1 MKKFS
6 LLFFSTVVAIVSIFG
21 MASCSGGKKEDSNSE
36 SSSTTPETVY
46 YTITFDLETDVEVKV
61 VEGEAINVDDI
72 PTAEKDGWEFLGWYL
87 NGAEF
92 DFTTAISSDITLTP
106 KYQEIIS
113 ETVYYTITFDL
124 ETDVEVKVVEGEA
137 INVDD
142 IPTAEKDG
150 WEFLGWYLDGTEFD
164 FDTPI
169 DRDITLT
176 PEYSEILGIRLNEY
190 AGGDVSL
197 LPEAVRGYLECKTES
212 EIAEYLYQYQ
222 EEYVRAGNANGLEL
236 AFASNVAAPYE
247 VYISQS
253 ENFANAVI
261 VETVETSISVYNLVP
276 ATYYWKVLSA
286 DGYESVTDSFVVADS
301 VRMINCGNI
310 VNMRDEGGWTGELG
324 AVKYGMV
331 YRSAAIS
338 ESDEDK
344 ESANEA
350 ARKVLLEDLKIATE
364 IDLRLGDKT
373 QTISPLINKENCGI
387 VYMDPMFP
395 GLNESRPFVQ
405 SYADALKKAFL
416 LFTDESNYPINYHCA
431 IGADRTGTFSLLLGG
446 LLGLSYEDLATNF
459 EISSF
464 YQGKR
469 WRSAINVNGG
479 VYSFDES
486 GVMQDNG
493 GSNFICSFGKCYNY
507 VMATYGTGDGKT
519 STAFANYF
527 KTVVGLSDSDIEKI
541 RSIMLESYENS
552 FESVESQTYA
562 SADVTFDKTLNSVSA
577 VYVNGVK
584 LSAND
589 YAVSNNRLTVKKAYV
604 DTLQTWKNHVSVEY
618 DGGKFV
624 SEILI
629 YTHISDYAGLQAIS
643 ENPYGYYIL
652 DADIDCGN
660 GALVLG
666 DFYGVLDG
674 NGHMI
679 KNVKNSSYWGKIFN
693 SLHINAVIKNVGF
706 YNITN
711 TFLIGD
717 LDGKLQNV
725 SFVQLS
731 GTIIAPIASTKKG
744 FCNIENFI
752 VYASN
757 VSVSGLVNG
766 GTLGQYNNVY
776 VFTNKEHE
784 YGMYVSTMWGLT
796 GETGTDYVETDAYKA
811 LDFTAI
817 FDFSK
822 DGVWMMDETLGI
834 PVVGELPKEVET
846 FTGESHTYQEK
857 DIIVN
862 DIPFVDIGT
871 VVINGVELVENDY
884 VIDENGLTIKA
895 AYIELLADWKNA
907 ISVISVDET
916 KVYNAE
922 LLKYAYI
929 SNYAELK
936 AVADAATTEAPA
948 KGYYILTQDIDCENQ
963 ELYFQSF
970 SGVLDGNGHTISNSK
985 NINKNYAAVFTYIN
999 AGAIVKNIGFYNVST
1014 IRNNGYSYGLVYTLE
1029 GTLSNVSFHQNKD
1042 YLMVA
1047 TIGSAKAGCSIS
1059 NFVVY
1064 AQNATVSGFFNSGS
1078 SANIEGEANIYIFA
1092 NISNKNSTAVATSY
1106 FATGESR
1113 VDYLETDEYKAIDFT
1128 AIFDCSEDGIWT
1140 IDETLGIPLI

>member
-6 LLFFSTVVAIVSIFG
+6 LLFFSTVLAIVSIFG

-87 NGAEF
+87 
-92 DFTTAISSDITLTP
+92 
-106 KYQEIIS
+106 
-113 ETVYYTITFDL
+113 
-124 ETDVEVKVVEGEA
+124 
-137 INVDD
+137 
-142 IPTAEKDG
+142 
-150 WEFLGWYLDGTEFD
+150 DGTEFD
-164 FDTPI
+164 FETPI

-373 QTISPLINKENCGI
+373 QTISPLINKENWGI

-507 VMATYGTGDGKT
+507 VMETYGTGDGKT

-541 RSIMLESYENS
+541 RSIMLESYENN
-552 FESVESQTYA
+552 FETVEAQTYA
-562 SADVTFDKTLNSVSA
+562 NADVTFDKVLNSVSA
-577 VYVNGVK
+577 VYVNGVQ

-589 YAVSNNRLTVKKAYV
+589 YVVSNNRLTVKNTYIEA
-604 DTLQTWKNHVSVEY
+604 LQTWKNHVSVEY

-652 DADIDCGN
+652 DTDIDCEN

-674 NGHMI
+674 NGYMI

-731 GTIIAPIASTKKG
+731 GTIIAPIASTKNG
-744 FCNIENFI
+744 FCEVDNFI
-752 VYASN
+752 VYAAN

-766 GTLGQYNNVY
+766 GTLGHYNNVY
-776 VFTNKEHE
+776 IFASKSHAN
-784 YGMYVSTMWGLT
+784 
-796 GETGTDYVETDAYKA
+796 GEEMA
-811 LDFTAI
+811 
-817 FDFSK
+817 
-822 DGVWMMDETLGI
+822 TLYQ
-834 PVVGELPKEVET
+834 V
-846 FTGESHTYQEK
+846 TGESGVDYLTNEDFKAIDFTKIFECGANGMWKLDAVYGIPLVAKEAINITTEVGESQTFGGG
-857 DIIVN
+857 DITID
-862 DIPFVDIGT
+862 DISFKNIGK
-871 VVINGVELVENDY
+871 VVVADVELSADDYTIENGVVTIHASFLNALNSGRLEMKVYSADGAIVYKAEL
-884 VIDENGLTIKA
+884 
-895 AYIELLADWKNA
+895 
-907 ISVISVDET
+907 T
-916 KVYNAE
+916 KVT
-922 LLKYAYI
+922 YI
-929 SNYAELK
+929 SNFEELK
-936 AVADAATTEAPA
+936 AIALTSTTDNKAELT
-948 KGYYILTQDIDCENQ
+948 GYYVLTSDIDCGGQ
-963 ELYFQSF
+963 ELYIYSF

-985 NINKNYAAVFTYIN
+985 NINKNYAGVFTYIN
-999 AGAIVKNIGFYNVST
+999 EGAVIKNVGFYNVST
-1014 IRNNGYSYGLVYTLE
+1014 IRNNGYSYGLAYQLYGTLE
-1029 GTLSNVSFHQNKD
+1029 NVSFVQNED
-1042 YLMVA
+1042 YAMVA
-1047 TIGSAKAGCSIS
+1047 AIGTVNAGSTIK

-1064 AQNATVSGFFNSGS
+1064 APNASVSGFFNSGS
-1078 SANIEGEANIYIFA
+1078 VANIVDETNIYIIA
-1092 NISNKNSTAVATSY
+1092 SVSNKNSTAAAT
-1106 FATGESR
+1106 AVLLTGETGT
-1113 VDYLETDEYKAIDFT
+1113 DYLSTEEYAAIDFT
-1128 AIFDCSEDGIWT
+1128 TIFDCSETGMWT
-1140 IDETLGIPLI
+1140 IDEKLGIPLI